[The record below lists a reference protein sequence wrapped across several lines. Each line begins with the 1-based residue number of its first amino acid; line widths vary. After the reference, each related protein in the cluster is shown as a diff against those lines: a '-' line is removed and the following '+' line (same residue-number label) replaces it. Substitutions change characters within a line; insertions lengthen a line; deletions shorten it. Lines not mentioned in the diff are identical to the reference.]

1 VRFGLHQGEGLG
13 SVQAFGTGPLRVIR
27 FNWTGS
33 RLEAR
38 VLAGNAGRDLG
49 RARVVADGQHHRHRV
64 LGPGQA
70 DFMPLGLELV
80 SRLAGGLDQ
89 RLQAGAAG
97 PRNEGE
103 RPVRVLLEVAW
114 LDGCREGADLECDR
128 LGNGIDAGGA
138 TQGKAGVKFKTTLVR
153 LAVQVDL
160 ELGVEVA
167 EGLLPAGDLIICV
180 GEGNRYRVK
189 IQIAIA
195 LPVSVYVTP
204 LVRLTF
210 PLAITSR
217 IPPTRTGPCA
227 VWFIT
232 TGLPVLWAV
241 IVKLTTVVSSVTLA
255 LNAALKLAGARS

>member
-1 VRFGLHQGEGLG
+1 MRFGLHQGEGLG

-103 RPVRVLLEVAW
+103 RPVRVLREVAGW
-114 LDGCREGADLECDR
+114 L
-128 LGNGIDAGGA
+128 
-138 TQGKAGVKFKTTLVR
+138 
-153 LAVQVDL
+153 
-160 ELGVEVA
+160 
-167 EGLLPAGDLIICV
+167 
-180 GEGNRYRVK
+180 
-189 IQIAIA
+189 
-195 LPVSVYVTP
+195 S
-204 LVRLTF
+204 
-210 PLAITSR
+210 
-217 IPPTRTGPCA
+217 
-227 VWFIT
+227 
-232 TGLPVLWAV
+232 
-241 IVKLTTVVSSVTLA
+241 
-255 LNAALKLAGARS
+255 